1 MCSLPFIPRKPNNRT
16 ISINGIEIQY
26 TAFQRSKNYYNVGR
40 IQVNKK

>member
-26 TAFQRSKNYYNVGR
+26 TAFQRSYNHYNVGR
-40 IQVNKK
+40 IQVNQ